1 MVRPFNVKCTAVQST
16 IENQSA
22 AYHAHSA
29 VYGAISAAYSAIST
43 AYSAISAGSCA
54 EIPQG
59 PIRKLAS
66 IWKSHIIIHNND
78 SYSGSNNIPP
88 SRGVNKGF

>member
-1 MVRPFNVKCTAVQST
+1 MVRLFRVKFTAVQST

-22 AYHAHSA
+22 AYRAHSA
-29 VYGAISAAYSAIST
+29 VYGAISAAYSAISAAYRAISA
-43 AYSAISAGSCA
+43 AYSAISTAYSE

-66 IWKSHIIIHNND
+66 
-78 SYSGSNNIPP
+78 
-88 SRGVNKGF
+88 

>member
-1 MVRPFNVKCTAVQST
+1 MVRPFIVKLTAVQST

-43 AYSAISAGSCA
+43 AYSAISAAYSAISAGSCA

-66 IWKSHIIIHNND
+66 
-78 SYSGSNNIPP
+78 
-88 SRGVNKGF
+88 

>member
-1 MVRPFNVKCTAVQST
+1 MVRPFNVKLTAVQST

-66 IWKSHIIIHNND
+66 
-78 SYSGSNNIPP
+78 
-88 SRGVNKGF
+88 

>member
-1 MVRPFNVKCTAVQST
+1 MVRPFNVKLTVVQST

-22 AYHAHSA
+22 AYHAHSV
-29 VYGAISAAYSAIST
+29 VYGAISAAYSVISTSYSAISA

-59 PIRKLAS
+59 PIRELAS
-66 IWKSHIIIHNND
+66 
-78 SYSGSNNIPP
+78 
-88 SRGVNKGF
+88 